1 MLPGD
6 SSKWRIS
13 KRPGNSRAG
22 VQVLAKMARRI
33 EGSNGDKI
41 QVTERT
47 ETGKTAEVRRKFP
60 SQGLIGG
67 TVLLLK
73 KSEVSP
79 C

>member
-1 MLPGD
+1 M
-6 SSKWRIS
+6 
-13 KRPGNSRAG
+13 
-22 VQVLAKMARRI
+22 LAKMARRI